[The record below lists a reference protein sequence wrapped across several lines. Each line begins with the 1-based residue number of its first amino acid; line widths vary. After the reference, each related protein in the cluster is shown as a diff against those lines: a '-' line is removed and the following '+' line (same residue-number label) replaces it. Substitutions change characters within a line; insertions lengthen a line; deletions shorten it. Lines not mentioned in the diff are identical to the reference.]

1 MDENELLHNESLK
14 DTTIKS
20 NIYNKWAISYDNYV
34 DKKHYT
40 GPNELIDILYKYIKS
55 NSAFD
60 ETIKKNILDFGCGT
74 GLVGAQLR
82 KKMIITSLHGIDIST
97 KMLDICKQKTL
108 YNNLY
113 NIDLSKDTLQN
124 NILYDYIISSGVFLE
139 GHADISLI
147 LELTKYLK
155 NNGIMIFTIRQT
167 YLNNNINKFNK
178 ITKYNKNIIVVNAF
192 NINYLFNVKCKLYI
206 LKKI

>member
-34 DKKHYT
+34 DNKHYT
-40 GPNELIDILYKYIKS
+40 GPNELIAILYKFIKT
-55 NSAFD
+55 NSSFD

-147 LELTKYLK
+147 SKLINYLK
-155 NNGIMIFTIRQT
+155 YGGCMIFTIRQT

-178 ITKYNKNIIVVNAF
+178 ITKYNKNIIVVNVF
-192 NINYLFNVKCKLYI
+192 NINYLQDVKCKLYI